1 MKIIKK
7 DPMFRF
13 LALLTIASVVG
24 LQSWR
29 TLFNN
34 FAVEIV
40 HLEGSHIGMIQS
52 VREIPGFLALLA
64 IFIIIIIKEHRLS
77 ALSII
82 LLGLGVGITG
92 LLPSYFGLIITT
104 MLMSFGFHYYETTN
118 QSLTLQYFDHQT
130 SPWVFGKLRS
140 YSAATNIGV
149 GIAIYALSSLW
160 EYTQVYLMFGMLIV
174 GVGIW
179 GLMQNP
185 TRENIVPQHKK
196 MVFKNAYWLFYLLT
210 FLSGARRQ
218 IFVAFAVFLLVKKF
232 NYSIQEITV
241 LFVIN
246 NIINYFL
253 SPAVGKAII
262 RYGERW
268 VLSIEYFSL
277 ILVFIAY
284 AYVESKIV
292 VAVLYILDHIFF
304 NFSIAIRTY
313 FQKVADPRD
322 IAPSMAVGFTIN
334 HIAAVIMPAIGGI
347 LWMVDY
353 KIPFLFGAGMSFISL
368 IAIQRIRATQKQKQ
382 HIHRI

>member
-1 MKIIKK
+1 MKAVKS

-40 HLEGSHIGMIQS
+40 HLEGNHIGIIQS
-52 VREIPGFLALLA
+52 LREIPGFLALLA
-64 IFIIIIIKEHRLS
+64 IFIIMIMKEHRLS

-82 LLGLGVGITG
+82 FLGIGVGMTG
-92 LLPSYFGLIITT
+92 LLPSYYGLIATT

-118 QSLTLQYFDHQT
+118 QSLTLQYFDHQI

-149 GIAIYALSSLW
+149 GMVILVLSSLW
-160 EYTQVYLMFGMLIV
+160 EYTQVYLMFGLLIV
-174 GVGIW
+174 AAGVW
-179 GLMQNP
+179 GLWQNP
-185 TRENIVPQHKK
+185 TRENVVAQHKK
-196 MVFKNAYWLFYLLT
+196 MVFKKAYWLFYFLT
-210 FLSGARRQ
+210 FMSGARRQ
-218 IFVAFAVFLLVKKF
+218 IFVAFAVFLMVKKF
-232 NYSIQEITV
+232 AYSIQEVTV

-246 NIINYFL
+246 NVINYFL
-253 SPAVGKAII
+253 SPMIGRAII
-262 RYGERW
+262 RFGERRI
-268 VLSIEYFSL
+268 LSIEYFNL
-277 ILVFIAY
+277 ILVFTAY
-284 AYVESKIV
+284 AYVESKLF

-313 FQKVADPRD
+313 FQKVANPRD

-334 HIAAVIMPAIGGI
+334 HIAAVIIPAVGGI
-347 LWMVDY
+347 LWVVDY
-353 KIPFLFGAGMSFISL
+353 KIPFLVGAAMSFVSL
-368 IAIQRIRATQKQKQ
+368 LAIQMIKTTARKKNLIKDY
-382 HIHRI
+382 

>member
-1 MKIIKK
+1 
-7 DPMFRF
+7 
-13 LALLTIASVVG
+13 
-24 LQSWR
+24 
-29 TLFNN
+29 
-34 FAVEIV
+34 
-40 HLEGSHIGMIQS
+40 
-52 VREIPGFLALLA
+52 
-64 IFIIIIIKEHRLS
+64 
-77 ALSII
+77 
-82 LLGLGVGITG
+82 
-92 LLPSYFGLIITT
+92 
-104 MLMSFGFHYYETTN
+104 MSFGFHYYETTN

-149 GIAIYALSSLW
+149 GIAIFALNSLW
-160 EYTQVYLMFGMLIV
+160 EYSQVYLMFGMLIV

-196 MVFKNAYWLFYLLT
+196 MVFKKAYWLFYLLT

-232 NYSIQEITV
+232 NYSIQEITI

-284 AYVESKIV
+284 AYVESKV
-292 VAVLYILDHIFF
+292 LVAVLYILDHIFF

-368 IAIQRIRATQKQKQ
+368 IAIQRIRVTLKEKQ
-382 HIHRI
+382 HLHRI

>member
-1 MKIIKK
+1 
-7 DPMFRF
+7 
-13 LALLTIASVVG
+13 
-24 LQSWR
+24 
-29 TLFNN
+29 
-34 FAVEIV
+34 
-40 HLEGSHIGMIQS
+40 
-52 VREIPGFLALLA
+52 
-64 IFIIIIIKEHRLS
+64 
-77 ALSII
+77 
-82 LLGLGVGITG
+82 
-92 LLPSYFGLIITT
+92 
-104 MLMSFGFHYYETTN
+104 
-118 QSLTLQYFDHQT
+118 
-130 SPWVFGKLRS
+130 
-140 YSAATNIGV
+140 
-149 GIAIYALSSLW
+149 
-160 EYTQVYLMFGMLIV
+160 
-174 GVGIW
+174 
-179 GLMQNP
+179 
-185 TRENIVPQHKK
+185 

-210 FLSGARRQ
+210 FLPGARRQ

-232 NYSIQEITV
+232 NYSIQEITI